1 MEEAAQVYARA
12 LFEVASDRS
21 VLERVRDE
29 LAQFADTLAADRQM
43 EVFFFSPHFSTAE
56 KKDGLARLIEDADQ
70 TFMSFLETLV
80 ERHRMPEVFRI
91 RERYNALYDAEM
103 KLLPVEVTSAVELDE
118 ETVRAIGES
127 IGRGTGNK
135 VQVTSVVDPDILG
148 GVSLRVGNVIL
159 DASIRNKLNLL
170 RKQVRHAQLPSLTPK
185 EPSHADQA

>member
-1 MEEAAQVYARA
+1 VEEAAQVYARA
-12 LFEVASDRS
+12 LFEVAAEHR

-29 LAQFADTLAADRQM
+29 LAQFADTLAADRQL

-70 TFMSFLETLV
+70 TFMNFLETLV

-91 RERYNALYDAEM
+91 RERYNTLYDAEM
-103 KLLPVEVTSAVELDE
+103 KLLPVEVTSAVELDD

-170 RKQVRHAQLPSLTPK
+170 RKQVRHAQLPSLALK
-185 EPSHADQA
+185 EPSHAD